1 MLLARLSGRRFVS
14 EMLLTGYD
22 DVPSAP
28 PLKDLENAVI
38 GLVSSGGLVPRGN
51 KDRLVGFKGETFF
64 KYDISQSASLSVDQW
79 ESVHGGFGTLILNT
93 KDPNYAMPL
102 STLRYL
108 EKKGAIKGIY
118 PQFFSTTGNGT
129 AVSVA
134 RRMGGEIAAELKQNH
149 VDGVLLVAT

>member
-1 MLLARLSGRRFVS
+1 
-14 EMLLTGYD
+14 
-22 DVPSAP
+22 
-28 PLKDLENAVI
+28 
-38 GLVSSGGLVPRGN
+38 VSSGGLVPRGN
-51 KDRLVGFKGETFF
+51 EDRLVGARAEQFF
-64 KYDISQSASLSVDQW
+64 KYDISHEASLCVEKW

-108 EKKGAIKGIY
+108 EDRGAIKSIY

-129 AVSVA
+129 AVSAA
-134 RRMGGEIAAELKQNH
+134 RRMGGEIAAELKENH